1 MDDNNKPIDAVT
13 SVKILQ
19 DKATQ
24 EALAKSGITVAN
36 IVVPEPPRQA
46 AQSNSK
52 CKQLQMISSGRICF
66 CHFHSTTIN
75 FVFSLMQ

>member
-1 MDDNNKPIDAVT
+1 MKLTILFRYIYISVKVNLFFVDDNNKPIDAVT

-24 EALAKSGITVAN
+24 EALAMSGITVAN

-52 CKQLQMISSGRICF
+52 CEQL
-66 CHFHSTTIN
+66 
-75 FVFSLMQ
+75 

>member
-1 MDDNNKPIDAVT
+1 MDEINNTFSDIYVSVKVNLVFVDDNNKPIDAVT

-24 EALAKSGITVAN
+24 EALATSGITVAN

-46 AQSNSK
+46 AQSNSN
-52 CKQLQMISSGRICF
+52 CEQL
-66 CHFHSTTIN
+66 
-75 FVFSLMQ
+75 